1 MLTYTQSK
9 PTMAHNGIL
18 MPSTVLYSGR
28 GPGLNT
34 PSLEAMANFG
44 PIPAGLWK
52 IIKWWDTYENK
63 GTCVAQLSPVGHDAH
78 GRFGFLCH
86 GPHANDHFDSS
97 DGCIVADH
105 VLRTAMRATGDMGLT
120 VISAEQNEPVAHAD

>member
-1 MLTYTQSK
+1 MFVYTQSK
-9 PTMAHNGIL
+9 PTMTHNGVL

-28 GPGLNT
+28 GPGLNM
-34 PSLEAMANFG
+34 PSLEMLENIG

-52 IIKWWDTYENK
+52 IIKWWDHYEKK
-63 GTCVAQLSPVGHDAH
+63 GPCVAQLSPVGHDAH
-78 GRFGFLCH
+78 GRVGFLCH

-105 VLRTAMRATGDMGLT
+105 VLRTAMRATGDMDLT
-120 VISAEQNEPVAHAD
+120 VTPGGQNGSIANVS